1 MKIKKFNE
9 NLSDEP
15 IVLYNNKG
23 DLKIGS
29 LKINQRGKSGNY
41 SIKDISDVNWDASKI
56 TYYNNKRGSSE
67 WLEIHPKSLSKLTD
81 EIKNIF
87 YEQDKIE
94 EYTKFTFYIVDEC
107 ALLIHVN
114 PEFRRLKEGGEITS
128 YFEKLEY

>member
-23 DLKIGS
+23 DFKLGS
-29 LKINQRGKSGNY
+29 FKINQRGKSGTY
-41 SIKDISDVNWDASKI
+41 FIKDISDVNWDESII
-56 TYYNNKRGSSE
+56 TYYNYKRGSSE
-67 WLEIHPKSLSKLTD
+67 WIKIHPKSLQKLTD
-81 EIKNIF
+81 EIKEIC
-87 YEQDKIE
+87 YKQDKIE

-107 ALLIHVN
+107 ALLVHVN
-114 PEFRRLKEGGEITS
+114 PEFNRLKEGAEITS